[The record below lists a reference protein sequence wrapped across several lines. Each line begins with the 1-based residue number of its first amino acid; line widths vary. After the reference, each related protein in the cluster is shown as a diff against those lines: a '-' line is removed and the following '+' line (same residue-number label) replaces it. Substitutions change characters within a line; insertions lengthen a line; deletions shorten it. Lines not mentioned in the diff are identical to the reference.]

1 MDQLSLLELHS
12 RRNSKVSDKWEL
24 YLSIYEELFLPFRY
38 KTGALLEIGV
48 QNGGSL
54 DTWSEYF
61 TGFTSIIG
69 CDIDPKC
76 GNLTYHD
83 PRIKVVV
90 GNATDPNVV
99 NYLHAY
105 NDKFTLIIDDGSH
118 LPFDVIRSFILL
130 FPHLAPGGLYA
141 IEDTHVFYGPVPG
154 GGILNPGS
162 IQNAFKQLTD
172 SLNRQFWQNDVDWRL
187 LFQGLFPHKDS
198 VSEVFN
204 GNWIRSIRF
213 YNSMIVIEKE
223 REETINKLGARMRV
237 GTKMDVQDWSKIN
250 Q

>member
-1 MDQLSLLELHS
+1 MNQPSLLQLHS
-12 RRNSKVSDKWEL
+12 RRIGKVSDKWEL
-24 YLSIYEELFLPFRY
+24 YLSIYEELFSPFRH

-61 TGFTSIIG
+61 AAFTKIIG
-69 CDIDPKC
+69 CDIDPRC
-76 GNLTYHD
+76 GELTYHD
-83 PRIKVVV
+83 PRITVVV

-99 NYLHAY
+99 KELLHY
-105 NDKFTLIIDDGSH
+105 SDKFTLVIDDGSH
-118 LPFDVIRSFILL
+118 LPFDVIRSFLLL
-130 FPHLAPGGLYA
+130 FPSLAPGGLYV
-141 IEDTHVFYGPVPG
+141 IEDTHVFYGQVPG

-162 IQNAFKQLTD
+162 IYNVFKNITD
-172 SLNRQFWQNDVDWRL
+172 VLNRQFWQNDVDWRQ
-187 LFQGLFPHKDS
+187 LFQGLFPQKDS

-223 REETINKLGARMRV
+223 RQETINKLGARMRV
-237 GTKMDVQDWSKIN
+237 GTRMDVQDWSNIN
-250 Q
+250 